1 MAKISI
7 LIPVYNA
14 DKYLTE
20 CLKSIANQTFM
31 DFEVLIIDDGS
42 TDQSGTICDGFA
54 FQDSR
59 FYVKHQ
65 KNSGG
70 GVTRNKLL
78 DWAAKRDSKYIV
90 WIDADDMASPNYL
103 KVLYEAIES
112 NPQYNIVQCGF
123 TSDKAAFENVDLN
136 KNKKNEW
143 QICNTENL
151 LSEMQNGKHGIA
163 FTVLW
168 NKIYKKEVYKNAR
181 VTLTSDISGRM
192 YDDINVLWKVYI
204 NSGNCLILDYTL
216 YYYRIVSTS
225 VQHKK
230 VTKYNLE
237 FIPIYCTLYAACKE
251 LKFENYCAFLSE
263 RIVFFLGLNLGFN
276 KDLYENYP
284 EFYTQAKSIFHKLDK
299 TITFHFHRGDLK
311 ILYILGSR
319 FFILFRLYGLLYGK
333 LRKMKERIIK

>member
-7 LIPVYNA
+7 LMPVYNA
-14 DKYLTE
+14 DKYLIE
-20 CLKSIANQTFM
+20 CLKSVANQTFT

-42 TDQSGTICDGFA
+42 TDQSGTICDDFA

-59 FYVKHQ
+59 FHVKHQ

-103 KVLYEAIES
+103 KVLYEEIES
-112 NPQYNIVQCGF
+112 NPQYSIVQCGY
-123 TSDKAAFENVDLN
+123 TSDKAAFENAYFDE
-136 KNKKNEW
+136 NKKNEW
-143 QICNTENL
+143 PICDTEKL

-192 YDDINVLWKVYI
+192 YDDINILWKVYI
-204 NSGNCLILDYTL
+204 NSGNCLVLDYTL

-251 LKFENYCAFLSE
+251 LKYENYCAFLGE
-263 RIVFFLGLNLGFN
+263 RILFFLGLNLGLS
-276 KDLYENYP
+276 KDSYENYP
-284 EFYTQAKSIFHKLDK
+284 EFYAQAKSIFHKLEK
-299 TITFHFHRGDLK
+299 TITFHIHRVDLK
-311 ILYILGSR
+311 ILYALGSR
-319 FFILFRLYGLLYGK
+319 LFILFRLYGLLYGN
-333 LRKMKERIIK
+333 LQKMKARVIK

>member
-1 MAKISI
+1 MARISI

-20 CLKSIANQTFM
+20 CLKSVANQTFI

-42 TDQSGTICDGFA
+42 TDRSGTICDEFA

-59 FYVKHQ
+59 FCVRHQ

-70 GVTRNKLL
+70 GVTRNRLL
-78 DWAAKRDSKYIV
+78 DWAARCHSKYIV
-90 WIDADDMASPNYL
+90 WIDADDLVSPNYL

-123 TSDKAAFENVDLN
+123 TSDKAAFENVNLD
-136 KNKKNEW
+136 KSKKNEW
-143 QICNTENL
+143 SVCDTEKL

-204 NSGNCLILDYTL
+204 NSENCLILNHTL

-225 VQHKK
+225 IQHKK
-230 VTKYNLE
+230 ITKYNLE

-251 LKFENYCAFLSE
+251 LKYENYCAFLGE
-263 RIVFFLGLNLGFN
+263 RILFFLGLNLGFN
-276 KDLYENYP
+276 KDSYENYP
-284 EFYTQAKSIFHKLDK
+284 EFYAQAKSIFHKLDK
-299 TITFHFHRGDLK
+299 TIAFHFHRVDLK
-311 ILYILGSR
+311 ILYVLGSR
-319 FFILFRLYGLLYGK
+319 FFILFRLYGLLYRNLQK
-333 LRKMKERIIK
+333 VKARIIK